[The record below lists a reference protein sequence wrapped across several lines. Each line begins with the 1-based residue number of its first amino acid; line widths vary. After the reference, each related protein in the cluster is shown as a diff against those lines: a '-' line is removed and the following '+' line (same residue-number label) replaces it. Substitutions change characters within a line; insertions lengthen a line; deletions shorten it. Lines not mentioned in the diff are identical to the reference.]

1 MEVTYAWGYLLTF
14 SYLPNKRAYPAI
26 YLTKNTTLPALI
38 RLARSLNIQK
48 KMHPARLLDLLI
60 LNIHPAR

>member
-26 YLTKNTTLPALI
+26 YLTKNTTL